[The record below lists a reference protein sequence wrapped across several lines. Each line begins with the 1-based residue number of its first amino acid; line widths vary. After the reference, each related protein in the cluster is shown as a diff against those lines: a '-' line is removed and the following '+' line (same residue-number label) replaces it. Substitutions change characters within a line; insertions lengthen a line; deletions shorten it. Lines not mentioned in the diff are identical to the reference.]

1 VETDW
6 IIQKVPLELS
16 ERIFNTILIILGG
29 QGIDVI
35 LWMTWMKMHKAIFDI
50 VA

>member
-16 ERIFNTILIILGG
+16 ERIFNTNLIILGG